1 MASLTFLPQVAYIR
15 EEECIGCTKC
25 LPACP
30 VDAIVGAGKQL
41 HTILPQVC
49 TGCGLCVSPCPVDC
63 IDLQPINNAQHD
75 QQKSQIRHEAKLQRL
90 EREKNGEANS
100 SSRNNITTPAL
111 SLEDKKAYI
120 AAAIARV
127 QQKKQS
133 S

>member
-1 MASLTFLPQVAYIR
+1 MTILTFLPQVAYIR

-41 HTILPQVC
+41 HTVISQIC

-63 IDLQPINNAQHD
+63 IDLKPISTPTHNQP
-75 QQKSQIRHEAKLQRL
+75 KSYIRHEAKLKRL
-90 EREKNGEANS
+90 AEEKTNEA
-100 SSRNNITTPAL
+100 TPAFNNSAHTL

-127 QQKKQS
+127 KKKKRN
-133 S
+133 